1 MRDFTFTFIVLHRLC
16 QYPHQEPCFLS
27 GACRCEDSN
36 SKIINCLS
44 STTSLTRWLSPPVA
58 FFLWNDSVLNP
69 TSLCLTR
76 ESWLTTSWELQN
88 STVEGLVPLFA
99 KSFIFQEPHPLP
111 AHVCVKE
118 GSSQWWPP
126 VLLLRVP
133 RYQVSAALRCWDLK
147 CGELSRWRHYP
158 MAIVTPLADN
168 FYFDNIA
175 FIAQFFYLNSSR
187 FVLLS
192 ISELAIWNSLMVL
205 CIIESF
211 CHRNQCP
218 SVVHSV
224 YLLLLGWLVDPSL
237 SCAQNAEQWGQAVSG
252 RNSLVS
258 LLTHDVLF

>member
-1 MRDFTFTFIVLHRLC
+1 M
-16 QYPHQEPCFLS
+16 
-27 GACRCEDSN
+27 
-36 SKIINCLS
+36 
-44 STTSLTRWLSPPVA
+44 
-58 FFLWNDSVLNP
+58 
-69 TSLCLTR
+69 
-76 ESWLTTSWELQN
+76 
-88 STVEGLVPLFA
+88 EGLVSLFA
-99 KSFIFQEPHPLP
+99 KSFIFQDPHPLP
-111 AHVCVKE
+111 VHVCVKE

-175 FIAQFFYLNSSR
+175 FIVQFFYLNSSR

-258 LLTHDVLF
+258 LLAHDVLF